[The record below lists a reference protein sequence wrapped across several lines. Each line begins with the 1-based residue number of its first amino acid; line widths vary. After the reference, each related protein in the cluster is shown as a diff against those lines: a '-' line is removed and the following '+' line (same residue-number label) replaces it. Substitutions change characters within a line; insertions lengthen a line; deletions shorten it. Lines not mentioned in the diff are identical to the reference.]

1 MSFDAT
7 PPARWRKS
15 ARCGAS
21 NGCVEVMRLGTGVIC
36 VRDGTRA
43 GEQDAGILA
52 FDAREWRRFA
62 AQARGGRF
70 DRP

>member
-21 NGCVEVMRLGTGVIC
+21 NGCVEVMRLDTGMIC

-43 GEQDAGILA
+43 DEEAAGVLEFA
-52 FDAREWRRFA
+52 APEWRLFA

-70 DRP
+70 DRA